1 MKKSVSRT
9 ITLERNYFIVNTL
22 GESEFDWILAELG
35 FSEDE
40 FDAID
45 TIDIDIDV
53 DEVEY

>member
-45 TIDIDIDV
+45 TIDIDV